1 MAEELVLPAS
11 VTDRF
16 SKPLQD
22 LQKKLKDFRPSD
34 GMRAV
39 ERNFRTLRDQVN
51 QATRAIKDAGN
62 GLAGGMGL
70 PGLSIGALSAA
81 GAIAA
86 LTANTRQ
93 FATQTVAMRNFA
105 RDTGIATAKLKELQ
119 AVSAGLGIDSD
130 AMKQAVTFSAQNADA
145 LRRHQG
151 TFQELS
157 ALGPGGRSIAND
169 LAGTKSNDEVLEKSL
184 RYLQNQKDAQQR
196 RTLARMLF
204 GDESMGALGNESPA
218 DLATRRSAARASI
231 SQQSKDDEEK
241 AKAFLDSTER
251 VSAALDKI
259 KLSVGGALAPNLT
272 AVADAMAAFAN
283 ANSGQVKAFFD
294 DVGKTL
300 SSHNWSEDAAAIAL
314 VFGKTRAFI
323 EYMTSLSPKLDQNM
337 AGSRDAAKPGEI
349 FQQKTGTWLDQLP
362 KNWFSLGLK
371 KGSFADWLLNGSEP
385 GQPAH
390 PHTATPTPGT
400 DPNANRGMR
409 ETFMGAD
416 PIAYRPG
423 ARAAFT
429 GMARAQDTVATIA
442 AGVTKGMQDFA
453 QTLQAGDGGAPSAG
467 GGGGGGFMKASYQP
481 GGGARGALNGM
492 RAVREAVGVT
502 TPSYNPG
509 SEPAGKRIGG
519 TRSWRNFNPGNIEY
533 GKFAASHGAI
543 GTDGR
548 FAIFPDY
555 ATGRK
560 AQESL
565 LFDSKR
571 YRDLTLSGAIHRW
584 APASEN
590 NVPAYL
596 KAMGA
601 DPNTRMRDF
610 TPAQR
615 QQLLNAM
622 QRHEGWRAG
631 RIIGADPT
639 PTASATPRKSAA
651 NTRAKADAAAAGRDG
666 LHGRV
671 SIDVRSKDH
680 PVDAKTDGSP
690 LFQELSIKRGN
701 LMSI

>member
-51 QATRAIKDAGN
+51 QASRAIKEAGN

-145 LRRHQG
+145 MRRHQG

-218 DLATRRSAARASI
+218 DLAKRRSAARASI
-231 SQQSKDDEEK
+231 SQQNTADEEK

-283 ANSGQVKAFFD
+283 NHSGDAAKFFNG
-294 DVGKTL
+294 VSEALKG
-300 SSHNWSEDAAAIAL
+300 HNWSEDAAAIAV
-314 VFGKTRAFI
+314 VFEKTKAFI
-323 EYMTSLSPKLDQNM
+323 DYMTGLSPKMEQFKKDR
-337 AGSRDAAKPGEI
+337 GSAADGE
-349 FQQKTGTWLDQLP
+349 
-362 KNWFSLGLK
+362 NYSLFGNTLGAR
-371 KGSFADWLLNGSEP
+371 KGSVFDWLLQHAPQWDKLDGKPFIGVTPKPSASGS
-385 GQPAH
+385 GQPDSSAR
-390 PHTATPTPGT
+390 
-400 DPNANRGMR
+400 D
-409 ETFMGAD
+409 D
-416 PIAYRPG
+416 YSPIAYRPG

-453 QTLQAGDGGAPSAG
+453 QSLQGGSAESGPG
-467 GGGGGGFMKASYQP
+467 GSGGGGFMKASYTP
-481 GGGARGALNGM
+481 PPSAKAAINGM
-492 RAVREAVGVT
+492 RAVRQSLGVT
-502 TPSYNPG
+502 TPQYDAGVPDNGERRFGG
-509 SEPAGKRIGG
+509 S
-519 TRSWRNFNPGNIEY
+519 RSWRNRNPGNIEY
-533 GKFAASHGAI
+533 GPFARSHGAI
-543 GTDGR
+543 GSDGR
-548 FAIFPDY
+548 FAIFPSEDVG
-555 ATGRK
+555 TR

-565 LFDSKR
+565 LFDSKG
-571 YRDLTLSGAIHRW
+571 YRNLTLAQAIHRW
-584 APASEN
+584 APGFEN
-590 NVPAYL
+590 DVPAYIR
-596 KAMGA
+596 AMGL
-601 DPNTRMRDF
+601 DPNTKMSDF
-610 TPAQR
+610 SPEQR
-615 QQLLNAM
+615 RQLLANM
-622 QRHEGWRAG
+622 RKHEGWKIG
-631 RIIGADPT
+631 RTSGGTQSA
-639 PTASATPRKSAA
+639 PTASAAPRPSASRSKAKS
-651 NTRAKADAAAAGRDG
+651 DAAAAGRDG